1 MEFLSWLQ
9 ESSIAIWVAESESLW
24 AYPTILALHTFGL
37 AFLVGANVVIDFR
50 LLGLSRDTPIGPLKK
65 LFPTMWVGL
74 AINTV
79 TGLLLFAASARLK
92 AVMIMFYIKL
102 GCIAL
107 ALIAAV
113 RIRRVVFDAAAE
125 PASAVPDGARRLAVL
140 SIVLWTG
147 AIIAGRLMAYVK
159 WNFGG

>member
-9 ESSIAIWVAESESLW
+9 DSSIAIWVAESESLW

-50 LLGLSRDTPIGPLKK
+50 LLGLSPNTPLGPLKK

-79 TGLLLFAASARLK
+79 TGLLLFVASARVK
-92 AVMIMFYIKL
+92 AVLIMFHIKL
-102 GCIAL
+102 LCVALAIIAL
-107 ALIAAV
+107 V
-113 RIRRVVFDAAAE
+113 RIRRVVFDAAATS
-125 PASAVPDGARRLAVL
+125 ASAVPDGAGRLAVL
-140 SIVLWTG
+140 SLVLWTG
-147 AIIAGRLMAYVK
+147 AIVAGRLMA
-159 WNFGG
+159 